1 MNTNLTVSYV
11 SAKSLT
17 KNYMSQENVLI
28 QDLEFGDSSMIEEI
42 AEAMRE
48 MIVRHAIQNK
58 EKMAGKVSF

>member
-1 MNTNLTVSYV
+1 
-11 SAKSLT
+11 
-17 KNYMSQENVLI
+17 
-28 QDLEFGDSSMIEEI
+28 MIEEI